1 MRILFYLLTFFLISF
16 FNLFCFSSENK
27 NIEEKNILVLSHDD
41 LFKKSEPGKAI
52 YSNFI
57 DKRNKLLEESKKIE
71 ESFVSEELLLTQKRE
86 DLSSSDF
93 QILANDFD
101 KKVETTRKKRL
112 EKDKSL
118 QNEFNLWKK
127 KFVKIILPIVKKV
140 MSNYDASLVID
151 TNTRGIIYEQ
161 NLDITEEVIN
171 MLNTIYIENPEIF
184 KIIVEGDNK

>member
-1 MRILFYLLTFFLISF
+1 MKIFFYLLTVFFISF
-16 FNLFCFSSENK
+16 LNFYGFSEENK
-27 NIEEKNILVLSHDD
+27 KNLVKNILVLSHDD
-41 LFKKSEPGKAI
+41 LFKKSQPGKAI

-86 DLSSSDF
+86 DLSSSEF

-101 KKVETTRKKRL
+101 KKVESTRKKRL
-112 EKDKSL
+112 EKDRSL

-127 KFVKIILPIVKKV
+127 KFVKIILPIVRKV

-171 MLNTIYIENPEIF
+171 MLDTIYIENPEIF
-184 KIIVEGDNK
+184 KIIVEGDN

>member
-1 MRILFYLLTFFLISF
+1 MKIFFYLLTVFFISF
-16 FNLFCFSSENK
+16 LNFYGFSEENK
-27 NIEEKNILVLSHDD
+27 KNLVKNILVLSHDD
-41 LFKKSEPGKAI
+41 LFKKSQPGKAI

-57 DKRNKLLEESKKIE
+57 DKRNTLLEESKKIE

-86 DLSSSDF
+86 DLSSSEF

-101 KKVETTRKKRL
+101 KKVESTRKKRL
-112 EKDKSL
+112 EKDRSL

-127 KFVKIILPIVKKV
+127 KFVKIILPIVRKV

-171 MLNTIYIENPEIF
+171 MLDTIYIENPEIF
-184 KIIVEGDNK
+184 KIIVEGDN